1 MRKMRSLLAR
11 FFDKVEEN
19 GASSCWPWLATK
31 DKAGYGY
38 FNLFLGT
45 NVDNV
50 RDMVAKKR
58 SCLGEKHPAAKI
70 TAKDA
75 RAIRADPRSCRKIA
89 AEYGLGHNQVSRI
102 KKGERWGNLEVVK

>member
-38 FNLFLGT
+38 FNIR
-45 NVDNV
+45 NAERCRN
-50 RDMVAKKR
+50 
-58 SCLGEKHPAAKI
+58 
-70 TAKDA
+70 
-75 RAIRADPRSCRKIA
+75 IRAHRLSWI
-89 AEYGLGHNQVSRI
+89 LHNSQDIPSGEDHSERRARNSRGPT
-102 KKGERWGNLEVVK
+102 KLPENCCGVRAWS

>member
-1 MRKMRSLLAR
+1 MRKMHSLLAR

-19 GASSCWPWLATK
+19 GAPSCWPWLATK

-38 FNLFLGT
+38 FN
-45 NVDNV
+45 
-50 RDMVAKKR
+50 
-58 SCLGEKHPAAKI
+58 
-70 TAKDA
+70 
-75 RAIRADPRSCRKIA
+75 IRNAERCRKIA